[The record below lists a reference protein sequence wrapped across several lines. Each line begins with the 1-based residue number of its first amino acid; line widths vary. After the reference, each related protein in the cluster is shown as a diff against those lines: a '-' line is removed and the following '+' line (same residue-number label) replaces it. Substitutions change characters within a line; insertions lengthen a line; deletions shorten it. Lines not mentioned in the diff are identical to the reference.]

1 MDIVNILDYFLKTN
15 TPFMLL
21 FVLLFLYF
29 VKTSRERERRQEDM
43 IDKRIAE
50 IDKELDM
57 MMLFW
62 KKLIEKELEARKNE
76 S

>member
-21 FVLLFLYF
+21 FVILFLFF
-29 VKTSRERERRQEDM
+29 VKTSRERERRLET
-43 IDKRIAE
+43 IIENRIAE
-50 IDKELDM
+50 TNKELET

-62 KKLIEKELEARKNE
+62 KKLIEKELEARNNE
-76 S
+76 P

>member
-1 MDIVNILDYFLKTN
+1 MDIVNILDYFLRTN

-29 VKTSRERERRQEDM
+29 VKSGRERERRLED
-43 IDKRIAE
+43 IIEKRIAE
-50 IDKELDM
+50 TNKELDT

-62 KKLIEKELEARKNE
+62 KKLIEKELEARNNE
-76 S
+76 P